1 MAMEGRVYSKFGG
14 GGISNSYFVEHEEM
28 LKIEA
33 IRSEDQSNNS
43 PLTILSIVLLYV
55 IYQIVRNIAFWFF

>member
-14 GGISNSYFVEHEEM
+14 GISNSYFVELEEM

-43 PLTILSIVLLYV
+43 PLKSIVLLYV